1 MNFGNTTPQ
10 HSLTQNRPH
19 IYKYSSTKLKT
30 DRQTATAIKS
40 NQTSL
45 HSCVREVVNLELRV
59 RASNC

>member
-10 HSLTQNRPH
+10 HSLTQNRPQ

-40 NQTSL
+40 NITPL
-45 HSCVREVVNLELRV
+45 V
-59 RASNC
+59 RA

>member
-40 NQTSL
+40 NITPL
-45 HSCVREVVNLELRV
+45 V
-59 RASNC
+59 RA